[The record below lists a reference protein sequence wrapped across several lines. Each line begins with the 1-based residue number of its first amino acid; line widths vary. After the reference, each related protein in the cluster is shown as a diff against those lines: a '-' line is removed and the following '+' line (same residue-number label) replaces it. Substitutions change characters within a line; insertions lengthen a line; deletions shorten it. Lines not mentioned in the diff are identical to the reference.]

1 MVADKHG
8 FLYPEINQDL
18 CIECGLCIRH
28 CHLCENKDHMTAS
41 NLIYGIQAKDDRIR
55 QEASSGGVVPILAK
69 YFLKRNQAVVGAVF
83 DAEFMVYE
91 DICFSEEEYKSKGF
105 IRSKYVQSETRDSF
119 VKVKETLAKGKEVLF
134 VGTPCQVAAIKLFT
148 GAPENLYTVDFVCH
162 GGPSPKVFQ
171 QYLDYQKERFG
182 SEVSAVDFRIKKPSW
197 SVSSIRLRFKNG
209 KEYMKSMLEDPY
221 CIAFCANTILR
232 QGCYQ
237 CKYANANR
245 PGDIT
250 VCDFWGY
257 KDKNDSLITDEK
269 GTSVVIV
276 NNEKGKYLFGKV
288 EDEFR
293 IAERSFSEV
302 SLSNE
307 QLVRPNSPSQCQEQF
322 WTDFDAGVQFKE
334 LQHKYFPPLT
344 KNMSKK
350 DYLLIA
356 YGNTRTMQIVV
367 RLYLALKTLI
377 KR

>member
-1 MVADKHG
+1 M
-8 FLYPEINQDL
+8 
-18 CIECGLCIRH
+18 
-28 CHLCENKDHMTAS
+28 
-41 NLIYGIQAKDDRIR
+41 
-55 QEASSGGVVPILAK
+55 
-69 YFLKRNQAVVGAVF
+69 
-83 DAEFMVYE
+83 
-91 DICFSEEEYKSKGF
+91 
-105 IRSKYVQSETRDSF
+105 
-119 VKVKETLAKGKEVLF
+119 
-134 VGTPCQVAAIKLFT
+134 
-148 GAPENLYTVDFVCH
+148 
-162 GGPSPKVFQ
+162 
-171 QYLDYQKERFG
+171 
-182 SEVSAVDFRIKKPSW
+182 
-197 SVSSIRLRFKNG
+197 
-209 KEYMKSMLEDPY
+209 
-221 CIAFCANTILR
+221 
-232 QGCYQ
+232 
-237 CKYANANR
+237 
-245 PGDIT
+245 
-250 VCDFWGY
+250 GY

-322 WTDFDAGVQFKE
+322 WADFDAGVQFKE